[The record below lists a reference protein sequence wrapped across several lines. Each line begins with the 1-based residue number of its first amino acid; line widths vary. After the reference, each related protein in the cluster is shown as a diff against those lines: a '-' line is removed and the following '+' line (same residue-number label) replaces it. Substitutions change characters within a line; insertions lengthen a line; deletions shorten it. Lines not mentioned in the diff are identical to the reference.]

1 MKHEMLLDFGEN
13 NGSMRTNSQARA
25 ETITASSLQQIK
37 VLLQYSA
44 TTMAHC
50 VLDDSDRYLTPVTKL
65 DRPQDAF
72 SLLCN
77 WLATH
82 DLVACRWYRGSH
94 VNSAITVGLQVHR
107 LPDVLFVRA
116 VGPNWPSGALSSN
129 WLADSFFESDRARPQ
144 IEISIVSQK

>member
-77 WLATH
+77 
-82 DLVACRWYRGSH
+82 
-94 VNSAITVGLQVHR
+94 
-107 LPDVLFVRA
+107 
-116 VGPNWPSGALSSN
+116 
-129 WLADSFFESDRARPQ
+129 
-144 IEISIVSQK
+144 